1 VNLKAYTPKNHFLQG
16 CRQVT
21 IQGSY
26 KPLYDAARIVEA
38 ETKKKHHITMHSPP
52 LLVFPLPQQP
62 EQQQQ
67 GRKRTLDESGSSSS
81 SAGVSE

>member
-1 VNLKAYTPKNHFLQG
+1 VNLKAYTLTNHFLQG

-21 IQGSY
+21 IQGSD

-38 ETKKKHHITMHSPP
+38 ETNKKHHMKMHNPP

-67 GRKRTLDESGSSSS
+67 GRKRALDESGGS
-81 SAGVSE
+81 SAGVSAP